1 MALLP
6 TEPVNRTILLIDIED
21 FSSRRN
27 HQQVNLRRRL
37 HEVTDCLLAAVGSG
51 PGQTY
56 REDRGDGLIVLVS
69 GEIPKTKLLRE
80 LLRIVPDVLR
90 TDNGTAASGAPMRLR
105 VIMAAGEVLSD
116 PNEGT
121 VGGIV
126 GHDLNQAFRL
136 LDAAVLREALRLS
149 DADCV
154 LAVSSSVYEGVIY
167 HSYKGLRPEEFN
179 RFVAT
184 VKRDRVEGWLH
195 GPLPQTPAS
204 PPPAGPGGHRRAS
217 RNDVRRAR
225 RERRLRR
232 VRRVV
237 GVAIGALVIGG
248 AIGWV
253 LTPQGARTPSVRQ
266 TAQPPTPSASPGSS
280 LPGGAG
286 PGPNASPRPET
297 SPSVPVRPD
306 RSARGRTV
314 YREYF
319 GTMGLW
325 TDHGHFKGA
334 SYGPSSYLV
343 FNEPSKERSYRI
355 GLPEK
360 VPQVFPRA
368 PENVG
373 IEVRARLNADATVGY
388 GAVCRAG
395 TDKSGYYF
403 TIWGTWAHIEKRSP
417 GAPVWDEPLEAVER
431 RDVIKTVGENQLQVS
446 CVDTAGGVRLGFRV
460 NGTEVA
466 VATDTSPS
474 PVRTGSVALAAGS
487 DASTEVA
494 GTAEFTGFA
503 VRQL

>member
-21 FSSRRN
+21 YSSRGN
-27 HQQVNLRRRL
+27 HQQVHLRRRL
-37 HEVTDCLLAAVGSG
+37 HEVTDGLLAAVGSG
-51 PGQTY
+51 PDQTY
-56 REDRGDGLIVLVS
+56 REDRGDCLIVLVS
-69 GEIPKTKLLRE
+69 AEIPKTKLLRE
-80 LLRIVPDVLR
+80 LLRIVPEVLR
-90 TDNGTAASGAPMRLR
+90 TDNGTVTSGGPMRLR
-105 VIMAAGEVLSD
+105 VIMAAGEVLSH

-154 LAVSSSVYEGVIY
+154 LAVSSSVYEGVIH

-195 GPLPQTPAS
+195 GPLPRTPES
-204 PPPAGPGGHRRAS
+204 PPPAGPGGHRKVS

-225 RERRLRR
+225 RVRR

-237 GVAIGALVIGG
+237 GVAVGALVIGG

-253 LTPQGARTPSVRQ
+253 LTPQGARTPWARQ
-266 TAQPPTPSASPGSS
+266 AAQRPTPSASPGSS
-280 LPGGAG
+280 LPGRAG
-286 PGPNASPRPET
+286 PAPNASPRPET
-297 SPSVPVRPD
+297 SPSDPARSD
-306 RSARGRTV
+306 RSAGGRTV

-334 SYGPSSYLV
+334 SYGRSSYLV
-343 FNEPSKERSYRI
+343 FNEPSKDRGYRI

-360 VPQVFPRA
+360 VPRVFPRG

-373 IEVRARLNADATVGY
+373 IEVLARLNEDATVGY

-395 TDKSGYYF
+395 ADKSGYYF
-403 TIWGTWAHIEKRSP
+403 TIWGAGARIERRLP
-417 GAPVWDEPLEAVER
+417 GSRVWDEPLEAVER
-431 RDVIKTVGENQLQVS
+431 PDVIKTVGENRLQVS

-494 GTAEFTGFA
+494 GTAEFTGFV